1 MTVWHSIGHPPS
13 CWRGREGLRA
23 VTQVAALH
31 VLHYIAAHVWPPE
44 VAHYQV
50 HCLPS
55 AAVTSYWGFVVEG
68 SHYLVSELTIWGD
81 VDSTSIEYQAILFP
95 PFLMM

>member
-55 AAVTSYWGFVVEG
+55 AGVTCDWGVVEC
-68 SHYLVSELTIWGD
+68 SHYVMSKLTIQGD
-81 VDSTSIEYQAILFP
+81 IDSTSIEYKAILFL
-95 PFLMM
+95 PFLTT